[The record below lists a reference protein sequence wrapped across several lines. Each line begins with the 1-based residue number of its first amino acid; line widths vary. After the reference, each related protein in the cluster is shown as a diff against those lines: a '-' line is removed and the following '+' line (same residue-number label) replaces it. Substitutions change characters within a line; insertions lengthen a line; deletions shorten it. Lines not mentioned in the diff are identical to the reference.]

1 MEQQYVPPTKEEFT
15 RFINRMQQDNM
26 QVAETLAIGLN
37 ELNQYINGE
46 KPVPFPVWYTLV
58 HRLTRSE
65 ITPLGW
71 RGQVWVKMG
80 IQ

>member
-1 MEQQYVPPTKEEFT
+1 MEQQYVPPTGEEFN
-15 RFINRMQQDNM
+15 RFIDRMLENNDEICD
-26 QVAETLAIGLN
+26 VLAIGLN
-37 ELNQYINGE
+37 ELNQYMNGE